1 MSDSNRVGLR
11 YIEEAT
17 WNSLPGTPTMTPIR
31 YTGESMIPA
40 VENIVS
46 AEIRDDRM
54 ITDLV
59 QVSRSNTGGFEIELS
74 AGTFDELIAG
84 ALFSD
89 WVGDSSVAGDIIRN
103 GVIRHSFSIEKALLD
118 IDEYFLFT
126 GMMVN
131 SMTWTLATS
140 SIASGSFNMLGSGAT
155 LGQTTNAAAVNA
167 ASTTAVLNCMG
178 NVASL
183 KEGSSLTTLAGIYVQ
198 ELSFTVANNLRPVY
212 QIGSN
217 VIAEIAVGKC
227 DITGTLNAYFANDR
241 LFDQFLAGSATQLE
255 FQIQDAAGNYYTVLF
270 PEVKFET
277 ESVVAPGQDQDVIEN
292 LTWRALRDAG
302 EDAMIKITRN
312 LV

>member
-1 MSDSNRVGLR
+1 
-11 YIEEAT
+11 
-17 WNSLPGTPTMTPIR
+17 
-31 YTGESMIPA
+31 
-40 VENIVS
+40 
-46 AEIRDDRM
+46 M
-54 ITDLV
+54 ITDLI

-89 WVGDSSVAGDIIRN
+89 WVGDSSSSGDIIRN
-103 GVIRHSFSIEKALLD
+103 GVTRHSFSIEKAMLD

-140 SIASGSFNMLGSGAT
+140 SIAVGSFDMLGSGAT
-155 LGQTTNAAAVNA
+155 LGQSSNANSVNA

-183 KEGSSLTTLAGIYVQ
+183 KEGSSLTTMAGIYVQ
-198 ELSFTVANNLRPVY
+198 ELSFTIANNLRPVH

-217 VIAEIAVGKC
+217 TIAEIAVGKC
-227 DITGTLNAYFANDR
+227 DITGTLNAYFTNDR
-241 LFDQFLAGSATQLE
+241 LFDQFLAGTATQIE
-255 FQIQDAAGNYYTVLF
+255 FKIMDGAGNYYTVLF

-292 LTWRALRDAG
+292 LTWRALRDAT

>member
-1 MSDSNRVGLR
+1 MSDANRVGLR
-11 YIEEAT
+11 YIEETT
-17 WNSLPGTPTMTPIR
+17 WNSLPAAPAMTPIR
-31 YTGESMIPA
+31 YTGESMIPS

-54 ITDLV
+54 ITDLI

-89 WVGDSSVAGDIIRN
+89 WVGDSSSSGDIIRN
-103 GVIRHSFSIEKALLD
+103 GVTRHSFSIEKAMLD

-140 SIASGSFNMLGSGAT
+140 SIAVGSFDMLGSGAT
-155 LGQTTNAAAVNA
+155 LGQSSNANSVNA

-183 KEGSSLTTLAGIYVQ
+183 KEGSSLTTMAGIYVQ
-198 ELSFTVANNLRPVY
+198 ELSFTIANNLRPVH

-217 VIAEIAVGKC
+217 TIAEIAVGKC
-227 DITGTLNAYFANDR
+227 DITGTLNAYFTNDR
-241 LFDQFLAGSATQLE
+241 LFDQFLAGTATQIE
-255 FQIQDAAGNYYTVLF
+255 FKIMDGAGNYYTVLF

-292 LTWRALRDAG
+292 LTWRALRDAT